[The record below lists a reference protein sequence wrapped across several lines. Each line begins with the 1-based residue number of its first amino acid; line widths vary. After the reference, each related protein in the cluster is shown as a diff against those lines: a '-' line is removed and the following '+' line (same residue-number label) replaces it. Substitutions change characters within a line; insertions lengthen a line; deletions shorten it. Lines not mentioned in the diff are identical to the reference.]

1 MKKWSRSTNI
11 SDVWDNL
18 SLCTVNAMLILE
30 YDRTY
35 IGSRKRALSTPRIS
49 SAYKSVKSRV
59 RCYTRKIGLEVIMLP
74 HRAARDCN
82 ALTRNELKN
91 SQDDLPENKRSTNG
105 ALNFCLTYYLPQ
117 NIKRTKRAEI
127 CKLRFQVTR
136 STIRNS
142 ITQ

>member
-1 MKKWSRSTNI
+1 
-11 SDVWDNL
+11 
-18 SLCTVNAMLILE
+18 
-30 YDRTY
+30 
-35 IGSRKRALSTPRIS
+35 
-49 SAYKSVKSRV
+49 
-59 RCYTRKIGLEVIMLP
+59 MLP

-142 ITQ
+142 ITQQLGSYPVTPVAYLPQESSIPHKPGQIVTSETGKYSRALPATYVHASYSLSTKSFWLNKIES